1 MLTKLK
7 ELDRAFVHLK
17 FWTLILVTI
26 SVVGAVLMSWMSWEA
41 VHQARQEVYLI
52 SQDQVLKAFANPRDA
67 VIGVEAKGHLRQFHR
82 LLFNLS
88 PDEQLIEKQLEEAL
102 YLGDQSVRFHLDNL
116 KEDGYFKRLMAAN
129 VSQRIQVDSMVLD
142 ESRADYPFRVY
153 AKQEIIRSSS
163 KLIRSLITAGN
174 LRQIQ
179 RSPANPHG
187 FLIENWEILENKDLK
202 QLAR

>member
-1 MLTKLK
+1 MLTQLK

-17 FWTLILVTI
+17 FWTLILVTV

-41 VHQARQEVYLI
+41 VRQARQEVYLI

-67 VIGVEAKGHLRQFHR
+67 VIAVEAQGHLRQFHR

-116 KEDGYFKRLMAAN
+116 REDGYFKRLMAAN
-129 VSQRIQVDSMVLD
+129 VSQRIQVDSMVVD
-142 ESRADYPFRVY
+142 ENRADYPFRVY